1 MDVRHIAR
9 LANLTLT
16 DAESRKFT
24 SQFSDTLSTIDV
36 INELDTSDTPITYQV
51 TGLTNCFRED
61 KIDTG
66 RILTQQAALSNSASI
81 HNGYF
86 MVSAIFE

>member
-66 RILTQQAALSNSASI
+66 
-81 HNGYF
+81 NGYF